1 MTPRYVSSL
10 FALLLL
16 VADTSVYASAGDV
29 ESPAVW
35 TANVGAGSL
44 GAWNYIG
51 VRRDVM
57 RDEHVALYFTAGLG
71 TILVGG
77 GAAYYSAR
85 NGSGM
90 AASISAGVL
99 GANANLVYQLQIDP
113 HDYLVLGASYG
124 YYFIQYIGWAPVL
137 AYERR
142 F

>member
-1 MTPRYVSSL
+1 MDCQRRCGLARCVELCRRAPRCD
-10 FALLLL
+10 A
-16 VADTSVYASAGDV
+16 
-29 ESPAVW
+29 
-35 TANVGAGSL
+35 
-44 GAWNYIG
+44 
-51 VRRDVM
+51 RRT
-57 RDEHVALYFTAGLG
+57 RRAAGLG

-77 GAAYYSAR
+77 GAAYYVAR
-85 NGSGM
+85 NGSGA